1 MKKRLKKNSLFL
13 AFGSLAITIALSIM
27 PSGNISGADISI
39 PHLDKVA
46 HFFMYLFLSFCWVQ
60 YLKIRFQRPYIGF
73 IFSIC
78 VGILMEFIQGHYLP
92 GRFYEI
98 NDIIANII
106 GSIAGLVLYQR
117 IWQKPDA

>member
-1 MKKRLKKNSLFL
+1 MKERLKKSSLFL
-13 AFGSLAITIALSIM
+13 AYGSLAITIVLSIM
-27 PSGNISGADISI
+27 PTGSIAETDVSI
-39 PHLDKVA
+39 PHIDKLA
-46 HFFMYLFLSFCWVQ
+46 HFLMYLFLSFFWVR
-60 YLKIRFQRPYIGF
+60 YLKIRFKRPYIGF

-117 IWQKPDA
+117 IFK